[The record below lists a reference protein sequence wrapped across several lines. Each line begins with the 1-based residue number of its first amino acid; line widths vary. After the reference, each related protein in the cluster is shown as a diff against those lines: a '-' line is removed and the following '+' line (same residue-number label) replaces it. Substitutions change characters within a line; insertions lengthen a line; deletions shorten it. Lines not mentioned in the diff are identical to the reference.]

1 MVELSP
7 INKSFI
13 PQYCQLPEQRVR
25 VAQHLGSVTA
35 AVVDVGGAGL
45 DSPPEQRCVSAK
57 GEWGRRSAAPR
68 WNFGL
73 SGMGTGAME
82 AWKAGRGRTG
92 FFFTMGAHVMNFIEW
107 HGDTSD
113 ESGSR

>member
-1 MVELSP
+1 
-7 INKSFI
+7 
-13 PQYCQLPEQRVR
+13 
-25 VAQHLGSVTA
+25 
-35 AVVDVGGAGL
+35 VDVGGAGL

-57 GEWGRRSAAPR
+57 GAWGGRSAAPR

-82 AWKAGRGRTG
+82 AWKAGRGRAG

-113 ESGSR
+113 ERGSRRFFFTMATRRWKAGRRHHADCFFHETRN